1 MSFLFNIHF
10 IFVLIFYFFF
20 EAQVVARNRLRKTKR
35 TQDEYSEVVLN
46 KKYPKKN
53 KIEISVPTIGYI
65 FNQSYINSIMLQGAI
80 SQYRNEEWGLS
91 LDVAKFINED
101 KYERYCLERFYN
113 DFLFKLDQFCPE
125 VGQDPVE
132 PITQGSSTVSGTN
145 FGPAYVPI
153 VELESIAMLSGV
165 WTPTYGKVLIASNI
179 LVYLDFFLSFN
190 AGVAKYKYYPLMTT
204 LKNGKKSRQSSIEY
218 EENNVPAC
226 TQIDVGI
233 CPEENYEDFIGE
245 NGRPEAES
253 KTSPIVSLGIGQ
265 KFHFGKY
272 FNLKV
277 EFRTYNILSLD
288 QGVGTYV
295 SGMVGLG
302 VRLL

>member
-1 MSFLFNIHF
+1 MSFLFKIHF

-113 DFLFKLDQFCPE
+113 DFLFKLDQFS
-125 VGQDPVE
+125 
-132 PITQGSSTVSGTN
+132 TMKYSTVSFNPWTK
-145 FGPAYVPI
+145 
-153 VELESIAMLSGV
+153 STCDCHLSSRRAFV
-165 WTPTYGKVLIASNI
+165 ASEK
-179 LVYLDFFLSFN
+179 FL
-190 AGVAKYKYYPLMTT
+190 L
-204 LKNGKKSRQSSIEY
+204 
-218 EENNVPAC
+218 
-226 TQIDVGI
+226 
-233 CPEENYEDFIGE
+233 
-245 NGRPEAES
+245 
-253 KTSPIVSLGIGQ
+253 TSPCLAIEFCILRLSIPNC
-265 KFHFGKY
+265 F
-272 FNLKV
+272 LKLMM
-277 EFRTYNILSLD
+277 NS
-288 QGVGTYV
+288 
-295 SGMVGLG
+295 
-302 VRLL
+302 